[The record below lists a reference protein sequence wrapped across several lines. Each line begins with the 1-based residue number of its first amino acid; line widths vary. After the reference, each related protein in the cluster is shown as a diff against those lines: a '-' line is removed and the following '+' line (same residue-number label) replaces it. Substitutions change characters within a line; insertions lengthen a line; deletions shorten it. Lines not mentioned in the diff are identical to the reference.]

1 MSTFIKITL
10 AVLVVLG
17 VGLAAKGITHFVVE
31 QQLVQNNSVS
41 QTNKNPANFTKQ
53 EYLDLAVPNCVKDG
67 FTTATCKCF
76 YSTMID
82 NHGVKGTYK
91 FDLDAVSSS
100 YVPTEEVTN
109 LISKCMDAV

>member
-1 MSTFIKITL
+1 MSTFIKTTL
-10 AVLVVLG
+10 IILAIVG
-17 VGLAAKGITHFVVE
+17 IGLAAKGITHFVVE

-53 EYLDLAVPNCVKDG
+53 QYLDLAVPNCVKDG

-109 LISKCMDAV
+109 LVSKCMDAV